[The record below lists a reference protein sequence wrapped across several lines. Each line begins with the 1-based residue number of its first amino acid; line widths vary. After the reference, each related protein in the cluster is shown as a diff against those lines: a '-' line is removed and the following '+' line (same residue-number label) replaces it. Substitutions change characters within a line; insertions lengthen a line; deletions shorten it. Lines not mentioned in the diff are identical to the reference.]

1 MWTEGAQVL
10 QPLWSGLVPDR
21 LSAASASS
29 CALAPRFEAV
39 ADARRFTRSLLR
51 QWELELIRDSV
62 ELVASELV
70 TNALRY
76 ALPGEPEKA
85 ARTTVRLSLVRW
97 STRVVCA
104 VRDPSCHGP
113 VAKTPDWVAE
123 SGRGLHLVESYSE
136 TWGWHPLGGSGKVVW
151 ALFRLPDIAP
161 GPAASA
167 QNGQH
172 GQHDQHGQHGQNS
185 QNGQITGR
193 AGGQAAGQTVR
204 QSSGDRP

>member
-39 ADARRFTRSLLR
+39 GDARRFTGSVLR
-51 QWELELIRDSV
+51 EWGMEGMREAV

-76 ALPGEPEKA
+76 ALPSEPAEA
-85 ARTTVRLSLVRW
+85 AEVTVRLSLVRW
-97 STRVVCA
+97 PARVVCA
-104 VRDPSCHGP
+104 VRDPSNHGP

-123 SGRGLHLVESYSE
+123 SGRGLHLVESFSE
-136 TWGWHPLGGSGKVVW
+136 TWGWHPLAPSGKVVW
-151 ALFRLPDIAP
+151 ALFRLPDDI
-161 GPAASA
+161 GPEA
-167 QNGQH
+167 
-172 GQHDQHGQHGQNS
+172 
-185 QNGQITGR
+185 TGR
-193 AGGQAAGQTVR
+193 TAHTGTGR
-204 QSSGDRP
+204 NSG